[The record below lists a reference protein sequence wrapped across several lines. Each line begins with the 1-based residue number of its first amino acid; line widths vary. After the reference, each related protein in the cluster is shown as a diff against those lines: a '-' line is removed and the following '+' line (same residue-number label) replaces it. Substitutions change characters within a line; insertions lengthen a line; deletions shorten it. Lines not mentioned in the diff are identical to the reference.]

1 MYYLMHFIF
10 ECMVGGKGGQNLL
23 HPVPCS
29 SASCT
34 FISRLPPFSMLLPC
48 RDLRSPACLTFLQ
61 FDSLRDT
68 CALMPLDIL

>member
-1 MYYLMHFIF
+1 MHYLMQFIF
-10 ECMVGGKGGQNLL
+10 ECMVGGQGGQNLL

-34 FISRLPPFSMLLPC
+34 FISRLLPFSMLFPC
-48 RDLRSPACLTFLQ
+48 RDLRSLAPLTLLQ